1 MINIIVNKKVVVI
14 WWHLWLVWY
23 IWFIKLYNG

>member
-1 MINIIVNKKVVVI
+1 MINIIANKKVVVI